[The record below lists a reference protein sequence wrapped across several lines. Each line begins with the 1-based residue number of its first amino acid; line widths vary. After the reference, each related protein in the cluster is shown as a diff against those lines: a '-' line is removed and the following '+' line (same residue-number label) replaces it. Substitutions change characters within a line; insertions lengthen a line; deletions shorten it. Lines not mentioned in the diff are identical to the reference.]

1 LHIKIRNTAL
11 ANKLSYVAPPRVSSS
26 IIAPAAFGHR
36 GGDTLICFSHL
47 RWNFVFQRPQH
58 LMSRFAKDRRVFV
71 FEEAV
76 YVDDSTTPRLDIV
89 LDQGTDVSIATPKLP
104 HGMNEDQTTQALTD
118 LLNGLI
124 ADHKIE
130 RPVAWYYTPMMLAF
144 SRHVAEAAA
153 AVVYDCM
160 DELSNFKFAP
170 PRLRDLERDLMGLSD
185 VVFTGGYSLYE
196 AKRGWHANIHPFPS
210 SVDRAH
216 FAKARQLAAKD
227 EPADQAALPHP
238 RLGFYG
244 VIDERMDLELL
255 AAIADAHPEW
265 SLVMVGPVVKVDP
278 KDLPQR
284 ANIHYLGAKLYA
296 ELPTYLAGW
305 DVALMP
311 FAINESTRFI
321 SPTKTPEYLAG
332 GKPVVSTAIVDVK
345 RHYGEL
351 EAVCVADTPAGFI
364 GGCEAALRLVNGAPD
379 RAGAPSSGR
388 DWREDV
394 EKALAELSWDKTY
407 ARMAALIDEA
417 AVLKSQTAT
426 ATAAAAVAA
435 FVSPLEALSPTVAAP
450 AVRPAGRRSH
460 YDYLIVGAGFAG
472 SVIAERLAVGSNK
485 RVLLIDRRPHFGGN
499 AYDVHDQAG
508 VLIHQ
513 YGPHIFHT
521 NSDEIVRYLSR
532 FTGWRTYEHRVLA
545 SVSGKLV
552 PMPINR
558 TTLNL
563 LYGLDLQSDEAA
575 AAFLAS
581 RAEPTAQIRTS
592 EDVVVSAVGREL
604 YETFFQ
610 GYTRKQWGIDP
621 SGLDRSVTS
630 RVPTRTNTDDRYFTD
645 SFQAMPKLG
654 FTHMFGNI
662 LDHPN
667 ITIQTQTE
675 FADVKDDVLFDRLVF
690 TGPVDEFFDHRF
702 GPLPYRSL
710 TFKHETHD
718 KAQFQPVAVVNYPHP
733 DVPYTRISE
742 YKHLTGQTHAK
753 TSITY
758 EFPSAVG
765 DPYYPI
771 PNAEAQALYKKYEA
785 LALARPDVAFVG
797 RLATYRY
804 YNMDQV
810 VGQALA
816 TYRKVLER
824 EALSGATTREVG
836 VAATA

>member
-1 LHIKIRNTAL
+1 MVD
-11 ANKLSYVAPPRVSSS
+11 KLSYMAPPRGSSA

-71 FEEAV
+71 FEEPIFAEHLQKASL
-76 YVDDSTTPRLDIV
+76 DLTLDETT
-89 LDQGTDVSIATPKLP
+89 GVSIATPKLP
-104 HGMNEDQTTQALTD
+104 QGLNADETHALLKA
-118 LLNGLI
+118 LLDDLI
-124 ADHKIE
+124 AEQNIE

-144 SRHVAEAAA
+144 SRHVAETAA

-170 PRLRDLERDLMGLSD
+170 PSLRDLERDLMGLAD

-216 FAKARQLAAKD
+216 FAKARSLGPTQ
-227 EPADQAALPHP
+227 EPADQAVLPHP

-255 AAIADAHPEW
+255 AELADAHREW

-284 ANIHYLGAKLYA
+284 ANIHYLGPKTYDQ
-296 ELPTYLAGW
+296 LPAYLAGW

-345 RHYGEL
+345 RHYGDL
-351 EAVCVADTPAGFI
+351 EAVRVAETSKSFI
-364 GGCEAALRLVNGAPD
+364 AGCEAALRLALSAPD
-379 RAGAPSSGR
+379 SSGPACSGG
-388 DWREDV
+388 DWRGDV
-394 EKALAELSWDKTY
+394 EKALSDLSWDKTY

-426 ATAAAAVAA
+426 ATAAAAVGA
-435 FVSPLEALSPTVAAP
+435 FAGPIETSSLAVAAP
-450 AVRPAGRRSH
+450 SVRPAGRRSH

-485 RVLLIDRRPHFGGN
+485 RVLVIDRRPHFGGN
-499 AYDVHDQAG
+499 AYDVHDEAG

-545 SVSGKLV
+545 SVGGKLV

-563 LYGLDLQSDEAA
+563 LYGLDLQTDEAA
-575 AAFLAS
+575 ASFLAS
-581 RAEPTAQIRTS
+581 RAEPVAQIRTS
-592 EDVVVSAVGREL
+592 EDVVVAAVGREL

-645 SFQAMPKLG
+645 SFQAMPKRG
-654 FTHMFGNI
+654 FTNMFGNM

-675 FADVKDDVLFDRLVF
+675 FADVKNDVLFDRLVF
-690 TGPVDEFFDHRF
+690 TGPVDEFFDHRY

-710 TFKHETHD
+710 QFKHETHD

-733 DVPYTRISE
+733 DTPYTRISE

-758 EFPSAVG
+758 EFPSATG

-771 PNAEAQALYKKYEA
+771 PNAEAQSLYKKYEA

-824 EALSGATTREVG
+824 EALEAATTRDVG
-836 VAATA
+836 VAANA